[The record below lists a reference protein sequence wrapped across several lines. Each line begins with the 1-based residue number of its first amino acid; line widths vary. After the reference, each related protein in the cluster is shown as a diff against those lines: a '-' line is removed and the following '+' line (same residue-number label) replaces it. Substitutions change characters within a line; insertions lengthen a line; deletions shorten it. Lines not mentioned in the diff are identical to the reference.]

1 VNFLSILKRNLIY
14 KLKSKKNIDI
24 DFFEDNTALDNLFEF
39 YKTDKANNLKDNDLS
54 GHGYSNFYDNH
65 FKKFKSKQINLLE
78 IGSYSGAS
86 AAAFSKYF
94 KNINIFCLD
103 INLSKFKFKS
113 KNIHPFC
120 IDANNQKMVSKF
132 FKKVNFFQS
141 IKEFDI
147 IIDDGSHIL
156 SDQLKSLNFFFKYVK
171 FGGYYVIEEYRF
183 PEYFSHLR
191 DTNECTINDLVENIK
206 MKKDFNNK
214 FLENS
219 IIESLS
225 RNISSI
231 YKYKGNTKHSDI
243 LFIQKNN

>member
-156 SDQLKSLNFFFKYVK
+156 GDILKSFRFFFKFLNK
-171 FGGYYVIEEYRF
+171 NAYYVIEDF
-183 PEYFSHLR
+183 KHPNFLKHLNTPGEPKIDKLIQSIKKR
-191 DTNECTINDLVENIK
+191 KLIKSRILDINFQTMVFKNLKYIK
-206 MKKDFNNK
+206 SF
-214 FLENS
+214 
-219 IIESLS
+219 
-225 RNISSI
+225 
-231 YKYKGNTKHSDI
+231 KGNSKLSNI
-243 LFIQKNN
+243 VFLKKN